1 MYKGARSSPLLGI
14 PPGNSSN
21 WGAEGCEGG
30 PALPPSLCTS
40 SNGSC
45 GFSLQRCS
53 PWDPLFARLK
63 GGTCTMAAGTGL
75 SFSSFF
81 PRVVLLAQAH
91 RSTMEQR
98 EH

>member
-1 MYKGARSSPLLGI
+1 
-14 PPGNSSN
+14 
-21 WGAEGCEGG
+21 
-30 PALPPSLCTS
+30 
-40 SNGSC
+40 
-45 GFSLQRCS
+45 
-53 PWDPLFARLK
+53 
-63 GGTCTMAAGTGL
+63 MAAGTGL